1 MNEWLIILFFLVALV
16 YSMAGFGGGSSYLAL
31 LVLFAVPMALVPS
44 IALFCNLAVVSVGSW
59 RFIRDGHFQ
68 WRRLAPFLVTSIPFA
83 YLGGR
88 VLIDKRVFLLL
99 LSGSLLCAGVNMLLV
114 GRRDDVTGQVD
125 STRLWKW
132 GLPAGALL
140 GGVSGLVGIGG
151 GIFLSPL
158 LHTLRWGNSKQIAA
172 SASVFI
178 FVNSIAGL
186 FGQLSKPMDMGLLQ
200 AYLALP
206 AAALVGGL
214 AGSFWSSRKLSCVM
228 VQRVTAVLVIY
239 AAARVGLSAF

>member
-1 MNEWLIILFFLVALV
+1 MNEWLLALFFLVALV

-31 LVLFAVPMALVPS
+31 LVLFAVPMAIVPLL
-44 IALFCNLAVVSVGSW
+44 ALICNLTVVSAGSW

-68 WRRLAPFLVTSIPFA
+68 WKRLAPFIVTSIPLA

-88 VLIDKRVFLLL
+88 VVIDKQVFLLL
-99 LSGSLLCAGVNMLLV
+99 LSGSLLCAGLNMLFA
-114 GRRDDVTGQVD
+114 GRHDDADGRVD
-125 STRLWKW
+125 SRRLWKW

-158 LHTLRWGNSKQIAA
+158 LHTLRWGNSKQIAG

-178 FVNSIAGL
+178 FVNSLSGL
-186 FGQLSKPMDMGLLQ
+186 AGQLSKPMDSALLHG
-200 AYLALP
+200 YLALP
-206 AAALVGGL
+206 VVALAGGL
-214 AGSFWSSRKLSCVM
+214 LGSFWSSRKFSYVV
-228 VQRVTAVLVIY
+228 VQRVTAVLVLY
-239 AAARVGLSAF
+239 ASVRVGLSAF